1 MIMSVHNL
9 INEQAMGAC
18 QIRSK
23 THVNHASNMQ
33 AMGACQIRSKTHVN
47 HASNMRK
54 AKPSI
59 LHYGR
64 SMDLFLNQENQEV
77 FLSMLHFLQLDSW

>member
-1 MIMSVHNL
+1 MSVHNL

-18 QIRSK
+18 QIRFK
-23 THVNHASNMQ
+23 THVNHASN
-33 AMGACQIRSKTHVN
+33 I
-47 HASNMRK
+47 RK

-59 LHYGR
+59 LRYGR
-64 SMDLFLNQENQEV
+64 SMDLFLDQKNQEV